1 MATGCMSASEAVHPS
16 RVAFGRP
23 YRSAYAF
30 TVEELSA
37 TEPGLCASEAT
48 LMFMPSGALK
58 SFSIMMLSRSSTS
71 RPVQLSRLSGPH
83 AHGDRSRT
91 GPPLF
96 ELKADA
102 PSSVH
107 TQTASCSPMRGWQ
120 VLIAI
125 PRPHRR
131 PTAPWRSPLPQDLR
145 GVVDLS
151 GQLLHRSRGHVHRP
165 LPARS
170 LGSSEPGRVQ

>member
-1 MATGCMSASEAVHPS
+1 MAGGVGCAAHTTELEKSGCRPAGSALQIAL
-16 RVAFGRP
+16 RLGA
-23 YRSAYAF
+23 
-30 TVEELSA
+30 TVEVLRRWYRPP
-37 TEPGLCASEAT
+37 T
-48 LMFMPSGALK
+48 SGALK

-125 PRPHRR
+125 PRPHLR
-131 PTAPWRSPLPQDLR
+131 PTAPWRSPLPQDPR

>member
-1 MATGCMSASEAVHPS
+1 MSASEAVHPS
-16 RVAFGRP
+16 RVAFGPP

-30 TVEELSA
+30 TVEKVSA
-37 TEPGLCASEAT
+37 TEPGLCARKRRSCSCLQEH
-48 LMFMPSGALK
+48 LK

-71 RPVQLSRLSGPH
+71 RPVQPSQLSGPH
-83 AHGDRSRT
+83 AHRDRSRT

-96 ELKADA
+96 ELKVDA

-125 PRPHRR
+125 PRPHLR
-131 PTAPWRSPLPQDLR
+131 PAAPWRSPLPQDPR

-165 LPARS
+165 LPARFF
-170 LGSSEPGRVQ
+170 GSSEPGRVQ